1 MPSQILCTFEN
12 EDLATVALSHLR
24 EHGVTLHS
32 AQVHPNQFRQNQRDG
47 YRINLPYL
55 SDSAGVP
62 TYFVMS
68 NVIDNNTPPSAG
80 SAGTPTYRY
89 NGFEPGLRRDVKM
102 SIIVD
107 DADIAKAD
115 NILRSSSGYS
125 LSSTAL

>member
-1 MPSQILCTFEN
+1 MPTQILCTFEN
-12 EDLATVALSHLR
+12 EDLAAVALSHLR

-32 AQVHPNQFRQNQRDG
+32 AQVHPNQFRQNQKEG
-47 YRINLPYL
+47 FRINLPYL
-55 SDSAGVP
+55 TATAGVP
-62 TYFVMS
+62 SYFVMS
-68 NVIDNNTPPSAG
+68 NVIDSTTPN
-80 SAGTPTYRY
+80 AGTGGSPTDRY

-125 LSSTAL
+125 LSTTTL